1 MINKTNAGKILL
13 LTASELGYYADF
25 FGDDED
31 DLVKMAELK
40 QKRDLDFQVEV
51 LNRREA
57 RKKRLEL
64 NQFAFE
70 ERKKWRDSA
79 EEEAKQKEAE
89 EAKQKEA
96 KQKEAGAGQQPPT
109 GSTDEL
115 LTDLNG
121 SHGSQV

>member
-31 DLVKMAELK
+31 DLVKMTELK

-64 NQFAFE
+64 NQYAYE

-89 EAKQKEA
+89 EA

-121 SHGSQV
+121 SHASQV